1 MAKEETKVAS
11 ENEENE
17 VAERQ
22 AAQTESENMEPDAV
36 SDNKTLKVEHKRKD
50 DRIVGA
56 VDEVSEEMPGEDDQN
71 DMVFNIAAEVTK
83 LLVQNLGQKV
93 RNFSLLY
100 RT

>member
-36 SDNKTLKVEHKRKD
+36 SDNKTLKVGRWL
-50 DRIVGA
+50 
-56 VDEVSEEMPGEDDQN
+56 PGS
-71 DMVFNIAAEVTK
+71 IK
-83 LLVQNLGQKV
+83 LIS
-93 RNFSLLY
+93 F
-100 RT
+100 